1 MGVFLS
7 GFCTEVLSRE
17 FYSESCTARV
27 LHRECYGASA
37 LRLQYVYSVSA
48 VRLRR
53 VRMACPGSV
62 NVKVHAAW

>member
-7 GFCTEVLSRE
+7 GFFTEVLSRG
-17 FYSESCTARV
+17 FCAESGAPGV
-27 LHRECYGASA
+27 PYRECYGASA